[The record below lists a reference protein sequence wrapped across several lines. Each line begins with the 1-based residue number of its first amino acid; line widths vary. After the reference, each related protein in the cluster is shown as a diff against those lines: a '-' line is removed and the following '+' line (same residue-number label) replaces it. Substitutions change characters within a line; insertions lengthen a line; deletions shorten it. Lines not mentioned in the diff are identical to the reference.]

1 MHRKLIEAIRIT
13 IKMKEIDRIEIRDA
27 QENNLRHVDVDIPKG
42 QLVVLAGVSGSVC
55 FKDLAFHGEG
65 GDKPIPFCS
74 LSHP

>member
-1 MHRKLIEAIRIT
+1 M
-13 IKMKEIDRIEIRDA
+13 KMKEIDRVEIRDA

-55 FKDLAFHGEG
+55 FKEG